1 MDALVQKIGHP
12 VGQGAGLSR
21 ARPGEDEVRARLRRH
36 GGVLLVV
43 QLRAEVDGRK
53 FEMHSSTAEEGA
65 ASGQTEKQF
74 SAAFVLPIAV
84 AVSASRVSLLLMQII
99 PSQMLPTRARAS
111 LLAFLGGCR
120 EEAQRKGRFQL
131 ASISLAVRHISPL
144 AVLQSIYE
152 PEELHFYVE
161 RGVNDEA
168 IAGAEAVV
176 EARYSGT
183 ERFAQAKAFAQDILD
198 NSIAVGDLNE
208 LFAGPHFFT
217 AFAFDDTVPK
227 EAAFAAATIFVPRWQ
242 VSRSGGHYGAVANI
256 RVDPDCDLEQA
267 VDRVW
272 AAYEKFTAFDYP
284 EGIAEN
290 SALPSVGAIER
301 LQRPQAEYESA
312 VEQAIKKIT
321 RGDFEKIVLARE
333 VELRAEHP
341 WQPLETLNRLREK
354 FGACFTFSFGGGQA
368 ASFIGATPERLLRL
382 QNGQLLTEAIAGSA
396 PRSGSARED
405 ARHARNLLESEKDLH
420 EHACVRDSILRRL
433 AACGLKGEASP
444 HPGLLPLANVQH
456 LRTEITAEVDSSV
469 HLLDIIAELHPT
481 PAVGGT
487 PREAAVPQI
496 KALEKI
502 DRGLYAGAIGW
513 FNHRNEGEMIVALR
527 SALIEGCSARLFAGA
542 GIVDASEPTRE
553 YNETAF
559 KLSALL
565 DVM

>member
-1 MDALVQKIGHP
+1 
-12 VGQGAGLSR
+12 
-21 ARPGEDEVRARLRRH
+21 
-36 GGVLLVV
+36 LLVV
-43 QLRAEVDGRK
+43 QFRAEVDGRK
-53 FEMHSSTAEEGA
+53 FEMHPSTADQVRA
-65 ASGQTEKQF
+65 PGQTEKPGKP
-74 SAAFVLPIAV
+74 AFVRAIVIAV
-84 AVSASRVSLLLMQII
+84 AVLAGRVSIQLMQII
-99 PSQMLPTRARAS
+99 PPQLLPNRDKAS

-120 EEAQRKGRFQL
+120 EEARRKGHFQL

-168 IAGAEAVV
+168 VAGAEAVV
-176 EARYSGT
+176 EARFSGA
-183 ERFAQAKAFAQDILD
+183 ERFSQAKAFAQNILE
-198 NSIAVGDLNE
+198 NSIAVGDLSE
-208 LFAGPHFFT
+208 PFAGPHFFT
-217 AFAFDDTVPK
+217 AFAFDDVVRDD
-227 EAAFAAATIFVPRWQ
+227 AAFAAATIFVPRWQ
-242 VSRSGGHYGAVANI
+242 VSRSGGRYGAVANI
-256 RVDPDCDLEQA
+256 RVDPDCDLDQI

-272 AAYEKFTAFDYP
+272 AAYEKFSAFDYP
-284 EGIAEN
+284 DSLSEEAGAQ
-290 SALPSVGAIER
+290 PTVGAVER

-312 VEQAIKKIT
+312 VQQAIEKIT

-368 ASFIGATPERLLRL
+368 SSFIGATPERLLRL
-382 QNGQLLTEAIAGSA
+382 QKGQLLTEAIAGSA

-433 AACGLKGEASP
+433 ARCGVEGKAAAQ
-444 HPGLLPLANVQH
+444 PGLMPLANVQH
-456 LRTEITAEVDSSV
+456 LRTEITAEVDASV
-469 HLLDIIAELHPT
+469 HLLDIVAELHPT

-487 PREAAVPQI
+487 PRDAAVPEI
-496 KALEKI
+496 TGLENI

-513 FNHRNEGEMIVALR
+513 FNHRNEGEMIVGLR
-527 SALIEGCSARLFAGA
+527 SALIQGRSARLFAGA
-542 GIVDASEPTRE
+542 GIVDASEPARE
-553 YNETAF
+553 YQETAI

-565 DVM
+565 DVME